1 MEIPPNV
8 HSTASV
14 KKTTEGDRAF
24 TRRVTRV
31 RTTTIKGTIKNS
43 IEIPS
48 KDSRDRRVNMGVKI
62 IQKEVMIRVAVRT
75 IDGTDMESLVPEG
88 ELALEETI
96 NRIRP

>member
-1 MEIPPNV
+1 M
-8 HSTASV
+8 STAQQAS
-14 KKTTEGDRAF
+14 KRPQRETAF

-75 IDGTDMESLVPEG
+75 IDGTDMESLVLEG